1 MRLFANY
8 NYFKGFLLLFCC
20 FFTFSET
27 FSQKKANPVIRK
39 KQKFKRMTTPN
50 IEKVFQSGEVYVRV
64 RSVADRTIRLGLAP
78 GGVTIV
84 EFPIDDFI
92 FARHPGDE
100 NIVTID
106 EMIKVRANP
115 SDPLI
120 FRPGQ
125 GFQVPNKSKQI
136 PYSQIT
142 VQMVSGAVFTFQIYP
157 VTDLQKSATRV
168 EVLYSVQDIVSE
180 RRKLNLP
187 TNLNISRQIKEPET
201 EKEGLFNQVSETE
214 NEARSNQATPQIDE
228 TITEIQAMEVNPG
241 KKETEADRITD
252 FSQKVIG
259 EAPKYKWKF
268 GTPTHG
274 LALAA
279 QKTLLLENAKYRL
292 DLIAVK
298 NTLNEPLRLV
308 NLPNLV
314 IETFERERGKGS
326 ALNQEMFPVFSLI
339 HNLPSDF
346 LIQPNSVCYFAVV
359 AKYPVI
365 LGLKQELKISV
376 AQTNAAD
383 SPAFLS
389 LLTTAR

>member
-1 MRLFANY
+1 MCQDITY
-8 NYFKGFLLLFCC
+8 KGFSVFIVLS
-20 FFTFSET
+20 FSVTES
-27 FSQKKANPVIRK
+27 FSQKRATQVRAP
-39 KQKFKRMTTPN
+39 KQSVKRFSTPK

-64 RSVADRTIRLGLAP
+64 RSIADRTIRLGLAP

-125 GFQVPNKSKQI
+125 GFQVPNKSNKM

-157 VTDLQKSATRV
+157 VKDLQKSATRV
-168 EVLYSVQDIVSE
+168 EVLYSVQDIIAE

-187 TNLNISRQIKEPET
+187 TNLNISRQLKEPET
-201 EKEGLFNQVSETE
+201 EKELQV
-214 NEARSNQATPQIDE
+214 NEKPEIESRSNQSNPANDE
-228 TITEIQAMEVNPG
+228 SKAEIYGDEVEPRKEEMEV
-241 KKETEADRITD
+241 KEKAIIAD
-252 FSQKVIG
+252 FSRKVIG

-268 GTPTHG
+268 GNSTHG

-298 NTLNEPLRLV
+298 NTLREPLRLV
-308 NLPNLV
+308 SLPNLV
-314 IETFERERGKGS
+314 IETFERERGKGN
-326 ALNQEMFPVFSLI
+326 ALNQENVPVFSLI
-339 HNLPSDF
+339 HSLPSDF
-346 LIQPNSVCYFAVV
+346 LIQPNSVCYFALIS
-359 AKYPVI
+359 KYPVI
-365 LGLKQELKISV
+365 LGLNQELKISV

>member
-1 MRLFANY
+1 MKAFKNTV
-8 NYFKGFLLLFCC
+8 YFKVFLFLFCSI
-20 FFTFSET
+20 FSASEALP
-27 FSQKKANPVIRK
+27 QKRLNPRK
-39 KQKFKRMTTPN
+39 SSKVVKKYVSPQL
-50 IEKVFQSGEVYVRV
+50 EKVYQSGEIYVHI

-84 EFPIDDFI
+84 EFPKDDFI

-106 EMIKVRANP
+106 EMIKTRANP

-125 GFQVPNKSKQI
+125 GFYVPNEKGKQI

-157 VTDLQKSATRV
+157 VKDLQKSATRV
-168 EVLYSVQDIVSE
+168 EVLYSVQEIIDE
-180 RRKLNLP
+180 RKKLNLP
-187 TNLNISRQIKEPET
+187 TNLNIPREIPQPET
-201 EKEGLFNQVSETE
+201 EKNNAEKRNSETQSVSANIELTQSNQVTLKVETPE
-214 NEARSNQATPQIDE
+214 
-228 TITEIQAMEVNPG
+228 
-241 KKETEADRITD
+241 DRIAA
-252 FSQKVIG
+252 FSKKVVD
-259 EAPKYKWKF
+259 EAASYKWNF
-268 GTPTHG
+268 GTPVYG
-274 LALAA
+274 ISLAA
-279 QKTLLLENAKYRL
+279 QKTLLVENAQYRL

-298 NTLNEPLRLV
+298 NNLKEPIRLV

-314 IETFERERGKGS
+314 IQTFEKEKGKGN
-326 ALNQEMFPVFSLI
+326 ALNQEPFPVSLI
-339 HNLPSDF
+339 VHNLPEDQ
-346 LIQPNSVCYFAVV
+346 LIQPNSVYYFAIV

-365 LGLKQELKISV
+365 LGVNQELKVSV

-383 SPAFLS
+383 APVSLN

>member
-1 MRLFANY
+1 MRFCAKKLHI
-8 NYFKGFLLLFCC
+8 KGFLFLLCSFLPITEC
-20 FFTFSET
+20 
-27 FSQKKANPVIRK
+27 FSQKKGTRVEAK
-39 KQKFKRMTTPN
+39 KISIKRFSTPN
-50 IEKVFQSGEVYVRV
+50 VEKVFQSGEVYVRV
-64 RSVADRTIRLGLAP
+64 RTVADRTIRLGLAP

-84 EFPIDDFI
+84 EFPVDDFI

-106 EMIKVRANP
+106 EMIKSRANP

-125 GFQVPNKSKQI
+125 GFQVPIKNKQT

-157 VTDLQKSATRV
+157 VKDLQKSATRV
-168 EVLYSVQDIVSE
+168 EVLYSVQDIIAE

-187 TNLNISRQIKEPET
+187 VNLNISRQIKETESEKEPQVNAET
-201 EKEGLFNQVSETE
+201 EIETQSKPIIPANEKTINEVQTDEVKKEETE
-214 NEARSNQATPQIDE
+214 SE
-228 TITEIQAMEVNPG
+228 
-241 KKETEADRITD
+241 RIAD
-252 FSQKVIG
+252 FSRKNIG
-259 EAPKYKWKF
+259 EAAKYKWRF
-268 GTPTHG
+268 GNSTHG

-279 QKTLLLENAKYRL
+279 QKFLLLENAKYRL

-298 NTLNEPLRLV
+298 NTLSEPLRLV

-314 IETFERERGKGS
+314 IETFAGEKRKGN
-326 ALNQEMFPVFSLI
+326 ALNQEHLPIFSLV
-339 HNLPSDF
+339 HTLQSDF
-346 LIQPNSVCYFAVV
+346 LIQPGSVCYFALIS
-359 AKYPVI
+359 KYPVI
-365 LGLKQELKISV
+365 LGLNQELKISV
-376 AQTNAAD
+376 VQTNAAD

>member
-1 MRLFANY
+1 MRLCAKTLHI
-8 NYFKGFLLLFCC
+8 KGFLFLLCSLFPVPE
-20 FFTFSET
+20 S
-27 FSQKKANPVIRK
+27 FSQKRGTQVRAQ
-39 KQKFKRMTTPN
+39 KQSVKRFSTPK

-64 RSVADRTIRLGLAP
+64 RSIADRTIRLGLAP

-106 EMIKVRANP
+106 EMIKSRVNP

-125 GFQVPNKSKQI
+125 GFQVPNKSNKM

-157 VTDLQKSATRV
+157 VKDLQKSATRV
-168 EVLYSVQDIVSE
+168 EVLYSVQDIIAE

-187 TNLNISRQIKEPET
+187 TNLNISRQIKEPEKELQVN
-201 EKEGLFNQVSETE
+201 EKPEIES
-214 NEARSNQATPQIDE
+214 RSNQSNPANDE
-228 TITEIQAMEVNPG
+228 SKTEIYGDEVKLRKEEMER
-241 KKETEADRITD
+241 AIIAD
-252 FSQKVIG
+252 FSRKVIG
-259 EAPKYKWKF
+259 EAPKDKWKF
-268 GTPTHG
+268 GNSTHG

-298 NTLNEPLRLV
+298 NTLSEPLRLV
-308 NLPNLV
+308 SLPNLV
-314 IETFERERGKGS
+314 IETFERERGKGN
-326 ALNQEMFPVFSLI
+326 ALNQENVPVFLLI
-339 HNLPSDF
+339 HSLPSDF
-346 LIQPNSVCYFAVV
+346 LIQPNSVCYFALIS
-359 AKYPVI
+359 KYPVI
-365 LGLKQELKISV
+365 LGLNQELKISV